1 MILGFDTATGF
12 TAVAVADRGAVVSE
26 EWAGPGPDGRPAAA
40 RALLG
45 MIDAA
50 VREAGG
56 WERIATIAVGRGP
69 GSFTGLRIAV
79 STARSLSQARRIP
92 VVGIDSTAALAAG
105 LPVDRAVAGGA
116 RVGVV
121 DARRGE
127 VFAAAD
133 RGAGAGEPV
142 VCGPS
147 ELAGAL
153 GGGLAGAPAGGDGAV
168 RFRSEIEAA
177 GFVVPADEDPANRL
191 SAARIC
197 ELAAKMGRGESR
209 LPAAVTPK
217 YMRRPDAE
225 RWRERDHRS

>member
-1 MILGFDTATGF
+1 MILGFDTATGI

-40 RALLG
+40 RELLG

-50 VREAGG
+50 VRGAGG
-56 WERIATIAVGRGP
+56 WERIRTVAVGRGP
-69 GSFTGLRIAV
+69 GSFTGLRIAI
-79 STARSLSQARRIP
+79 STARALSQARRIP
-92 VVGIDSTAALAAG
+92 VVGIDTTAALAAG
-105 LPVDRAVAGGA
+105 IAVDRVAAGGA

-133 RGAGAGEPV
+133 RGEGAGEPV
-142 VCGPS
+142 VCRPR
-147 ELAGAL
+147 ELAEAL
-153 GGGLAGAPAGGDGAV
+153 GGGLAGATAAGDGAV

-177 GFVVPADEDPANRL
+177 GFAVPVDEDPANRL

-197 ELAAKMGRGESR
+197 GLAAKMGRGEAR
-209 LPAAVTPK
+209 FPAVVTPK

>member
-1 MILGFDTATGF
+1 VILGYATATGV
-12 TAVAVADRGAVVSE
+12 TAVAIADGERIVAD

-50 VREAGG
+50 VRGAGG
-56 WERIATIAVGRGP
+56 WERITTIAVGRGP
-69 GSFTGLRIAV
+69 GSFTGLRIAI
-79 STARSLSQARRIP
+79 STARALSQARRLP
-92 VVGIDSTAALAAG
+92 VAGIDTTAALAAG
-105 LPVDRAVAGGA
+105 LDVAEAGTGRA

-133 RGAGAGEPV
+133 RGEGAGEPV
-142 VCGPS
+142 VCRPS
-147 ELAGAL
+147 GLAEAL
-153 GGGLAGAPAGGDGAV
+153 GGGLEGALAAGDGAV
-168 RFRSEIEAA
+168 RFRSEIEAV
-177 GFVVPADEDPANRL
+177 GFAVPVDEDPANRL

-197 ELAAKMGRGESR
+197 ELAAKMDRGEAR